1 MTASRRRLL
10 TDPLLGKRSGRAI
23 PEPRMPSLTV
33 REDLDVL
40 RDLAP
45 RLLTG
50 LVATMMYQLI
60 LQRAPET
67 LHRRVVIAIAL
78 PTHEWDHAKLPQGG
92 LIRLEIHDRSD
103 E

>member
-23 PEPRMPSLTV
+23 PEPGMPPLTV
-33 REDLDVL
+33 IEDLDVL

-50 LVATMMYQLI
+50 LVA
-60 LQRAPET
+60 R
-67 LHRRVVIAIAL
+67 
-78 PTHEWDHAKLPQGG
+78 
-92 LIRLEIHDRSD
+92 
-103 E
+103 